1 MMTQDIERRLLH
13 LRNNMVDSAVVRSGL
28 KDILLKYYPAGAKII
43 ITKDYYKV
51 EEPESEEI

>member
-1 MMTQDIERRLLH
+1 MTQDIERRLLH

-28 KDILLKYYPAGAKII
+28 KDILLKYYPAGTKII